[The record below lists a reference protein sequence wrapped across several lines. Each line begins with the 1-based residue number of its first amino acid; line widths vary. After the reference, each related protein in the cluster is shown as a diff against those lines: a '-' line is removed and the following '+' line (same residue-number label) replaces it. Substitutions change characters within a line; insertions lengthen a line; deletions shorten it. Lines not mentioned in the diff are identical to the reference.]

1 MRATII
7 KIQIE
12 YTQQKYPKR
21 KLTVGELM
29 LLNLVLK
36 KTLESPV
43 DCKIK
48 AVNPK

>member
-12 YTQQKYPKR
+12 YTQQKYPIG

-36 KTLESPV
+36 KT
-43 DCKIK
+43 
-48 AVNPK
+48 